1 MIDIF
6 GYSLYSFKQLF
17 LFVTKNFSA
26 GIFYQNIKRFLD
38 LWGFNNILWKLFE
51 NWKLNVF
58 VHYIQKAVHVFLLY
72 LSPKKCDCFSI
83 PDFDPCKYRQNDGRG
98 KKLPPQLVLL
108 KKLRISSKNEYA
120 IKGFSKAIWTVLFFF
135 FFFFFWDKH
144 FCFCSK
150 FLKNRIRKAL
160 TKSIHSP
167 RSISNLLLSKSL
179 PFSSLSKTGEGL

>member
-38 LWGFNNILWKLFE
+38 LWGFNNILWKVFE

-108 KKLRISSKNEYA
+108 KKLRISSKNEYT

-135 FFFFFWDKH
+135 FFFFFLRQTLL
-144 FCFCSK
+144 
-150 FLKNRIRKAL
+150 FLFEIFEK
-160 TKSIHSP
+160 
-167 RSISNLLLSKSL
+167 
-179 PFSSLSKTGEGL
+179 